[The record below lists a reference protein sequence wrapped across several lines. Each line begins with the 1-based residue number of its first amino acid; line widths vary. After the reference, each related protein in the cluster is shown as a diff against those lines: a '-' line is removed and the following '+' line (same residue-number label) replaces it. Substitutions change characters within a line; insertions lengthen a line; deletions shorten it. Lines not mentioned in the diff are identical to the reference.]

1 MASVGWEHGLSF
13 LSGLKDLWPVV
24 CSFQNLNDMDDI
36 VSQAGMWLLAVTL
49 HHSCLK
55 ITKSFGIN
63 MKICAL
69 CASDMRL

>member
-1 MASVGWEHGLSF
+1 
-13 LSGLKDLWPVV
+13 
-24 CSFQNLNDMDDI
+24 MDDI
-36 VSQAGMWLLAVTL
+36 VSQTGMWLLAVTL